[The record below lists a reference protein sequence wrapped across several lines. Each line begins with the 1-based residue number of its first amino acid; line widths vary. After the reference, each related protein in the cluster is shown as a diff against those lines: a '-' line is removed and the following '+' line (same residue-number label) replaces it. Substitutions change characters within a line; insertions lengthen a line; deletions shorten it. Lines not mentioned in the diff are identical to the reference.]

1 MPLVSPCVR
10 HNYLA
15 IAVAAVASFLFE
27 AAWYSLFLKA
37 WLRGIGRDPAWLAS
51 TGVSLG
57 VQCFTAILAAALI
70 ALCISSFTQ
79 LTGPQTAVRGIKVA
93 AGLWLGCVLTTFAT
107 ESVFEVRGYQLF
119 VINLGFW
126 LFTMVLMGA
135 IVGGW
140 KKAGNRE

>member
-1 MPLVSPCVR
+1 MPLVSPHVR

-27 AAWYSLFLKA
+27 TAWYSIFLKA

-57 VQCFTAILAAALI
+57 VQCLTALLAAALI

-79 LTGPQTAVRGIKVA
+79 LTGPQTAVRGMKVA

-107 ESVFEVRGYQLF
+107 ESVFEVRGYELF
-119 VINLGFW
+119 AINLGFW
-126 LFTMVLMGA
+126 LLTMVLMGA

-140 KKAGNRE
+140 KKAGSRE